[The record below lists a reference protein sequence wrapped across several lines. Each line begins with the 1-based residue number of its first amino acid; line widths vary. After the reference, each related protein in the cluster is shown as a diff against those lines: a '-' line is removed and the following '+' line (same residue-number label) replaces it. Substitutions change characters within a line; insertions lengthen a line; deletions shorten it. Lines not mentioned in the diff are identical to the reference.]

1 MSVRFQRRVAELL
14 CAALQF
20 LLPPKQRDW
29 GLAIRAELAEIAEDS
44 QALWF
49 ALESFRGLAPRA
61 IGLLLLQPFLSLLG
75 VVVRVSRT
83 RGGLGPEA
91 VGVLCA
97 VGAVCL
103 GLVYMTLA
111 GAPARYL
118 GGNVGALVIGLVLW
132 ALVRRASA
140 PVGRGA
146 GALILGLSGLLLATS
161 LLGFRVEGASR
172 WVGFGGVF
180 LQPSLILLPLMLVGY
195 SRTRTPLA
203 TLGMVVAALAMALQ
217 PDRAMAA
224 MMTLA
229 LATVAAT
236 RVDRST
242 LSAFAASL
250 LAFVVTLLRPDAL
263 PATPFVDQILFSSF
277 AVHALAGLAVVAG
290 LGLLLVPVMMRRVCG
305 EDGRTACFTFGATWL
320 AGILAAALGN
330 HPTPLV
336 GYGGSAILGYLLSLA
351 LLPRPVR
358 RQGAGST
365 SAAPD
370 KPLPSRDLQTKLTL
384 A

>member
-1 MSVRFQRRVAELL
+1 MSVRFQRRVADLL
-14 CAALQF
+14 CRALQF
-20 LLPPKQRDW
+20 LLPPHQRDW
-29 GLAIRAELAEIAEDS
+29 GLAIRAELAEIPEDT
-44 QALWF
+44 QALLF

-61 IGLLLLQPFLSLLG
+61 IGLLLIQPFLSLLG
-75 VVVRVSRT
+75 AVVWVSRT
-83 RGGLGPEA
+83 SGGLSPRG

-97 VGAVCL
+97 VGAVFM

-111 GAPARYL
+111 GAPVRYL
-118 GGNVGALVIGLVLW
+118 GGNVGALVIGLVLLT
-132 ALVRRASA
+132 LVRRASA
-140 PVGRGA
+140 SVGRGA

-161 LLGFRVEGASR
+161 LLGFQVEGVSR

-180 LQPSLILLPLMLVGY
+180 LQPSLVLLPLMLVGY

-203 TLGMVVAALAMALQ
+203 TLGIVVAALAMALQ

-224 MMTLA
+224 MMTTA
-229 LATVAAT
+229 LAAVAAT
-236 RVDRST
+236 RVGRST
-242 LSAFAASL
+242 SIAFAASL

-263 PATPFVDQILFSSF
+263 PATPFVDQVLFSSF

-290 LGLLLVPVMMRRVCG
+290 LGLLLVPVMRGGACG
-305 EDGRTACFTFGATWL
+305 EDGRAACFTFGAAWL
-320 AGILAAALGN
+320 AAILAAALGN
-330 HPTPLV
+330 SPTPLV
-336 GYGGSAILGYLLSLA
+336 GYGGSAILGYLLSLS

-358 RQGAGST
+358 QEAGST

-370 KPLPSRDLQTKLTL
+370 KPLASRDLQTKLTL